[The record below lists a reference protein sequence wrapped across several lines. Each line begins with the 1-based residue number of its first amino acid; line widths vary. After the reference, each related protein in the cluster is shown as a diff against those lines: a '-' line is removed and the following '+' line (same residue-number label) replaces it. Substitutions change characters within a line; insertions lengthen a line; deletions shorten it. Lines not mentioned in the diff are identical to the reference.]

1 MKILLTW
8 KSTNDT
14 LLFDV
19 INPDLASWFVQT
31 SQQLGNQYSL
41 GDQVIDTIHEKSAT
55 NKLIQEEIAYIK
67 TVNKQLA
74 LLKMPIFDLPSNWCD
89 QRQLNKLHK
98 DWGETRLKWPK
109 LTELFYKIDKK
120 IFEAY
125 QEMNCHIHLIENSF
139 LYRFRDPTHWRV
151 DNPLK
156 DKSYDWEVCHLYIN
170 YPGHGREAFEK
181 FQNLDTY
188 DDIYRD
194 NVNWDNI
201 DGYVGIN
208 LVRPY
213 KETLPQEFLDW
224 CKEKKLTP
232 HTRTLPLAN
241 LVNWEENLTAARQI
255 ITENVII
262 QDNYF
267 SLEITD

>member
-1 MKILLTW
+1 MKIRLTW
-8 KSTNDT
+8 NLTNET

-19 INPDLASWFVQT
+19 INQDLANWFVQT
-31 SQQLGNQYSL
+31 SQQLGNRYSA
-41 GDQVIDTIHEKSAT
+41 GDQIIDTFLAPPAT
-55 NKLIQEEIAYIK
+55 NKLIQEEIIYIE
-67 TVNKQLA
+67 TVNKHLT
-74 LLKMPIFDLPSNWCD
+74 LLKMRLIELPSNWYD
-89 QRQLNKLHK
+89 QKQLNKLHK
-98 DWGETRLKWPK
+98 DWSDTRQKWPK
-109 LTELFYKIDKK
+109 LTELFYRINPK

-125 QEMNCHIHLIENSF
+125 QEMNCHIHLIEDSF
-139 LYRFRDPTHWRV
+139 VHRFRDPTHWRV
-151 DNPLK
+151 DNPFK
-156 DKSYDWEVCHLYIN
+156 DNNYDWEVCNLYIH

-181 FQNLDTY
+181 FRNMDTY

-201 DGYVGIN
+201 DGSIGIN

-213 KETLPQEFLDW
+213 KETPPQEFLDW

-241 LVNWEENLTAARQI
+241 LVNWEHDLTIARQI
-255 ITENVII
+255 ITENVIMH
-262 QDNYF
+262 DNYF

>member
-1 MKILLTW
+1 MKIQLTW
-8 KSTNDT
+8 KLTNDT

-19 INPDLASWFVQT
+19 INQELANWFVQT
-31 SQQLGNQYSL
+31 SQQLGNRYSI
-41 GDQVIDTIHEKSAT
+41 GDQIIDTLIAKPST
-55 NKLIQEEIAYIK
+55 SKLIEEEITYIE
-67 TVNKQLA
+67 TVNKQLT
-74 LLKMPIFDLPSNWCD
+74 LLKMPVFDLPSNWYD

-98 DWGETRLKWPK
+98 DWGESRQKWPK

-125 QEMNCHIHLIENSF
+125 QEMNCHIHLIEQSF
-139 LYRFRDPTHWRV
+139 SYKFRDPVHWRV
-151 DNPLK
+151 NNPLK
-156 DKSYDWEVCHLYIN
+156 DTGYNWETCHLYIN
-170 YPGHGREAFEK
+170 YPGHGRQAFEK
-181 FQNLDTY
+181 FENLDIY

-201 DGYVGIN
+201 DGFIGMN

-213 KETLPQEFLDW
+213 KKTPPQEFLDW

-232 HTRTLPLAN
+232 HTVTLPLAN
-241 LVNWEENLTAARQI
+241 LVNWEYDLTMARQM

-267 SLEITD
+267 SLELID

>member
-1 MKILLTW
+1 MKIQLTW
-8 KSTNDT
+8 KSTNDI

-19 INPDLASWFVQT
+19 INQDLAVWFVRS
-31 SQQLGNQYSL
+31 SQELGNRYSI
-41 GDQVIDTIHEKSAT
+41 GDQVIDTIRQGADI
-55 NKLIQEEIAYIK
+55 NRLIQEEIDYVE
-67 TVNKQLA
+67 TVNKQLT
-74 LLKMPIFDLPSNWCD
+74 LLKMPIFTLPSNWYD

-151 DNPLK
+151 NNPLK
-156 DKSYDWEVCHLYIN
+156 NNNYDWEVCHLYIN

-181 FQNLDTY
+181 FRNMDTH
-188 DDIYRD
+188 DDIDRD

-201 DGYVGIN
+201 DGSIGIN

-213 KETLPQEFLDW
+213 KETPPQEFLDW
-224 CKEKKLTP
+224 CKEKNLVP
-232 HTRTLPLAN
+232 HTNTLPLAN
-241 LVNWEENLTAARQI
+241 LVNWKHDLTIARQI
-255 ITENVII
+255 ITKNVII

>member
-1 MKILLTW
+1 MKIQLTW
-8 KSTNDT
+8 KSTNDI

-19 INPDLASWFVQT
+19 INQDLAVWFVQT
-31 SQQLGNQYSL
+31 SQELGNRYSI
-41 GDQVIDTIHEKSAT
+41 GDQVIDTIRQSADT
-55 NKLIQEEIAYIK
+55 NRLIQEEIDYIE
-67 TVNKQLA
+67 TVNKQLT
-74 LLKMPIFDLPSNWCD
+74 LLKMPTFTLPSNWYD

-120 IFEAY
+120 IFTAY

-151 DNPLK
+151 SNPLK
-156 DKSYDWEVCHLYIN
+156 NNNYDWEVCHLYIS

-181 FQNLDTY
+181 FRNMDTY

-201 DGYVGIN
+201 DASIGMN

-213 KETLPQEFLDW
+213 KESPPQEFLNW
-224 CKEKKLTP
+224 CKEKELTP
-232 HTRTLPLAN
+232 HTYYIPLAN
-241 LVNWEENLTAARQI
+241 LVDWEKNLKIARQI
-255 ITENVII
+255 ATKNVTI

-267 SLEITD
+267 SLEILN